1 MNNLVQ
7 SIYIVVAAAV
17 MLCIHPD
24 HPADKSVRFM
34 SLAAFWCA
42 GMFNFFMLLLRQTA
56 MRNGLNGIAWAI
68 IQSGMVVPYNLSAGK
83 IDLPSRIAFL
93 LCIIGVILMSLKNQI

>member
-42 GMFNFFMLLLRQTA
+42 GMFIFFMLLLRQTA
-56 MRNGLNGIAWAI
+56 MRNGPNGIVWGSFNPVWLCRI
-68 IQSGMVVPYNLSAGK
+68 IYLREK
-83 IDLPSRIAFL
+83 LTWPSRIAFL

>member
-1 MNNLVQ
+1 MHRYICHFLPPTRIGNRAKRKKEICQSKLCNELNNLVQ

-42 GMFNFFMLLLRQTA
+42 GMFNF
-56 MRNGLNGIAWAI
+56 
-68 IQSGMVVPYNLSAGK
+68 
-83 IDLPSRIAFL
+83 
-93 LCIIGVILMSLKNQI
+93 LCCF